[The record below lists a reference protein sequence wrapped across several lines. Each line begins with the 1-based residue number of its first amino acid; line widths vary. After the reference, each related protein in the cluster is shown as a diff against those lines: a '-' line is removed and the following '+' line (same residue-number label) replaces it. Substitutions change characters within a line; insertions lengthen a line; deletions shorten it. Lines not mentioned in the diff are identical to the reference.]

1 VSRKPGLP
9 EEAVRTFRAGALV
22 RWNPPEGAYSPRCL
36 QQQLAGQTGV
46 VQHYDEGR
54 DTLPVRIDRL
64 TLFLNSA
71 YLEAV

>member
-1 VSRKPGLP
+1 MSRKSDLP
-9 EEAVRTFRAGALV
+9 EEATRTFRPGV
-22 RWNPPEGAYSPRCL
+22 RVIWNPPEGAYSPQCL
-36 QQQLAGQTGV
+36 QQQLAGRTGV